1 MMDTSKDDDMEI
13 ASSSGSR
20 RYDVFP
26 SFRGEDVRE
35 SFLSH
40 LLKELRGKAIT
51 FIDDEIERS
60 RSIGPELLSA
70 IKESRIAI
78 VIFSKNYA
86 SSTWCLN
93 ELVEIHKCYTNLNQM
108 VIPIFFHVDA
118 SEVKKQTGEF
128 GKVFEETCKA
138 KSEDEKQ
145 SWKQALAAV
154 AVMAGYDL
162 RKWPSEAAMIE
173 ELAEDVLR
181 KTMTPSDDFGDLV
194 GIEDHIEAIKS
205 VLCLESKEA
214 RIMVGIWGPSGIGKS
229 TIGRAL
235 YSQLS
240 IQFHHRAFVT
250 YKSTSGSD
258 VSGMKLSWEK
268 ELLSEILGQ
277 KDIKIE
283 HFGVVEQRLKHKKVL
298 ILLDD
303 VDNLEFLKTLVG
315 KAEWFGSGSR
325 IIVITQ
331 DRQLLKAHEI
341 DLVYEV
347 KLPSQDLGLQMISQ
361 YAFGKDSPPD
371 DFKAL
376 AFEVAEL
383 AGSLPLGLSVLGSS
397 LKGRDKDEWME
408 MMPRLR
414 NDSDDKI
421 EETLRVGYDSYVKEL
436 LEDDVGLTMLAEK
449 SLIRITP
456 DGYIEMH
463 NLLEKLGREIDR
475 AKSKGNLGKRQFLTN
490 FEDIQEVLTEKT
502 GTETLLGIRLP
513 FKEYFSTRPLL
524 IDEESFKGMRNLQY
538 LKIGYW
544 SDGDL
549 PQSLVYLP
557 LKLRLLDWDRC
568 PLKCLPSTFRAEYLV
583 ILRMENS
590 KLEKLWEGTLPLG
603 SLKEMNLR
611 YSNNLKEIPDLSL
624 AINLEELNL
633 SECESLVTLPSS
645 IQNAIKLIFL
655 DMSDCKKLESF
666 PTDLNL
672 ESLTYLDLTGC
683 LNLRN
688 FPAIKMGYDLV
699 RLYVSGYKLEK
710 LWEGIQSLG
719 SLERMNLSE
728 SENLTEIPDLSKATK
743 LESLILNN
751 RKSLVTLPSTIGNLH
766 RLVRL
771 EMKECTGL
779 ESIKWLYL
787 ENTAIEEIPSTIGN
801 LHRLVRLEMK
811 ECTGL
816 EVLPTDVNLS
826 SLETLDLS
834 GCSSL
839 RSFPLI
845 SESIKWLYLENTAIE
860 EIPDL
865 SKATKLESLI
875 LNNCKSLVTLPSTI
889 GNLQRLELLEMKECT
904 GLEVLPTDVN
914 LSSLET
920 LNLSGCSSLR
930 TFPLIS
936 TRIECLYLE
945 NTAIEE
951 IPSTIGNLHR
961 LVRLEM
967 KECTGLEVLPT
978 DVNLS
983 SLETLDL
990 SGCSSLRSFP
1000 LISESIKWL
1009 YLENTAIEEI
1019 PDLSKATKLESLI
1032 LNNCK
1037 SLVTLPS
1044 TIGNLQRLELLE
1056 MKECTGLE
1064 VLPTDVNLSSLETL
1078 NLSGCSSLRTFPLI
1092 STRIECLY
1100 LENTAIEEIPST
1112 IGNLHRLVRLE
1123 MKECTG
1129 LEVLP
1134 TDVNLSSL
1142 ETLDLSGCSSL
1153 RSFPLISESIKWL
1166 YLENTAIEE
1175 IPDLSKATNLKNL
1188 KLNNCKSLVTLP
1200 TTIGNLQKL
1209 VSFEMKECTGLEV
1222 LPTDVNLSSLM
1233 ILDLSGCSSLRTF
1246 PLISTNI
1253 VWLYLENTA
1262 IEEIPSTIGNLQDL
1276 RCLYM
1281 KRCTGL
1287 ELLPT
1292 DVNLSSLIILDLSG
1306 CSSLRSFP
1314 LISESIKWLYLENTA
1329 IEEIPDL
1336 SKATKLESLILNNCK
1351 SLVTL
1356 PSTIGNLQRLE
1367 LLEMKECTGLEVL
1380 PTDVNLSSLE
1390 TLNLSGCSS
1399 LRTFPLISTR
1409 IECLYLE
1416 NTAIEEIPST
1426 IGNLHRLVRLEMKEC
1441 TGLEVLPTDV
1451 NLSSLE
1457 TLDLSGCSSLRSFPL
1472 ISESIKWLYL
1482 ENTAIEEIPDLSKA
1496 TNLKNLKLNNCKSL
1510 VTLPSTIGNLQR
1522 LELLEMK
1529 ECTGLEVLPTDV
1541 NLSSLETLNL
1551 SGCSSLRTFPLIS
1564 TRIECLYLENTAIEE
1579 VPCCIEDFTR
1589 LTVLLMYCCQRLKTI
1604 SPNIFRLT
1612 RLKLADF
1619 TDCRGVIKA
1628 LSDATVVATMEDH
1641 VSCITLS
1648 VNIEYTCDFWDK
1660 LYRVAYLQEHF
1671 SFRNCFKLDRDARE
1685 LILRSC
1691 FKPVAL
1697 PGEEIPKY
1705 FTYRAYGDSLTVIV
1719 PQSSLSQNFL
1729 RFKACV
1735 VVEPLSKGKGF
1746 YPFLKVNVGFN
1757 GKQYQKSFSKDADL
1771 QFCKTDHL
1779 FFCSFKFR
1787 SEDLPS
1793 KLNFNDV
1800 EFKFCCSNRIKECGV
1815 RLMYVSQ
1822 EENNQQTTR
1831 SEKRMRMT
1839 SGTSEEYIN
1848 LAGDQIVADTGL
1860 AALNLELSLGQGE
1873 PSSSTSLEG
1882 EALCVDYMITEEQA
1896 EEIPVLY
1903 PVSGN

>member
-1 MMDTSKDDDMEI
+1 MDTSKDDDMEI

-118 SEVKKQTGEF
+118 SEVKKQTSEF

-214 RIMVGIWGPSGIGKS
+214 RMVGIWGPSGIGKS

-240 IQFHHRAFVT
+240 SQFHHRDFLT

-277 KDIKIE
+277 KDIKID

-347 KLPSQDLGLQMISQ
+347 KLPSQGLALQMISQ

-397 LKGRDKDEWME
+397 LKGRDKDEWVK

-475 AKSKGNLGKRQFLTN
+475 VKSKSNPGKRQFLTN
-490 FEDIQEVLTEKT
+490 FEDIREVLTEKT
-502 GTETLLGIRLP
+502 GTETVLGIRVPPTDL
-513 FKEYFSTRPLL
+513 FSTRPLL
-524 IDEESFKGMRNLQY
+524 VIDEESFKGMRNLQY
-538 LKIGYW
+538 LEFGHW
-544 SDGDL
+544 SDRNL
-549 PQSLVYLP
+549 PRSLVYLP
-557 LKLRLLDWDRC
+557 FKLRLLEWEFC
-568 PLKCLPSTFRAEYLV
+568 PLKSLPSTFKAEYLV
-583 ILRMENS
+583 KLIMKNS

-603 SLKEMNLR
+603 SLKKMNLW

-624 AINLEELNL
+624 AINLEELVL
-633 SECESLVTLPSS
+633 AGCESLVTLPSS
-645 IQNAIKLIFL
+645 IQNAIKLRKLHCSGVLLIDLKSLEGMRNLEYLSVDWTSMEGTQGIVYFPRKLKWLGWDNCLLKRLPSNFKAEYLVELRMQNSDLEKLWDGTQPLGSLKQMILRGSKYLKEIPDLSLAINLEELNLARCVSLVTLPSSIQNAIKLIYL

-666 PTDLNL
+666 PTGLNL
-672 ESLTYLDLTGC
+672 ESLKHLDLTGC

-688 FPAIKMGYDLV
+688 FPAIKMGCPYFRQDSKNLPAGLDYLDCLV
-699 RLYVSGYKLEK
+699 RCMPCDFRPEYLTFLNVSGYKLEK

-719 SLERMNLSE
+719 SLERMDLSE
-728 SENLTEIPDLSKATK
+728 SENLTEIPDLSKATNLK
-743 LESLILNN
+743 RLYLSGC
-751 RKSLVTLPSTIGNLH
+751 KSLVTLPSTIGNLQN
-766 RLVRL
+766 LICL
-771 EMKECTGL
+771 YMK
-779 ESIKWLYL
+779 
-787 ENTAIEEIPSTIGN
+787 
-801 LHRLVRLEMK
+801 R
-811 ECTGL
+811 CTGL

-826 SLETLDLS
+826 SL
-834 GCSSL
+834 
-839 RSFPLI
+839 
-845 SESIKWLYLENTAIE
+845 K
-860 EIPDL
+860 
-865 SKATKLESLI
+865 
-875 LNNCKSLVTLPSTI
+875 
-889 GNLQRLELLEMKECT
+889 M
-904 GLEVLPTDVN
+904 
-914 LSSLET
+914 
-920 LNLSGCSSLR
+920 
-930 TFPLIS
+930 
-936 TRIECLYLE
+936 
-945 NTAIEE
+945 
-951 IPSTIGNLHR
+951 
-961 LVRLEM
+961 
-967 KECTGLEVLPT
+967 
-978 DVNLS
+978 
-983 SLETLDL
+983 
-990 SGCSSLRSFP
+990 
-1000 LISESIKWL
+1000 
-1009 YLENTAIEEI
+1009 
-1019 PDLSKATKLESLI
+1019 
-1032 LNNCK
+1032 
-1037 SLVTLPS
+1037 
-1044 TIGNLQRLELLE
+1044 
-1056 MKECTGLE
+1056 
-1064 VLPTDVNLSSLETL
+1064 
-1078 NLSGCSSLRTFPLI
+1078 
-1092 STRIECLY
+1092 
-1100 LENTAIEEIPST
+1100 
-1112 IGNLHRLVRLE
+1112 
-1123 MKECTG
+1123 
-1129 LEVLP
+1129 
-1134 TDVNLSSL
+1134 
-1142 ETLDLSGCSSL
+1142 
-1153 RSFPLISESIKWL
+1153 
-1166 YLENTAIEE
+1166 
-1175 IPDLSKATNLKNL
+1175 
-1188 KLNNCKSLVTLP
+1188 
-1200 TTIGNLQKL
+1200 
-1209 VSFEMKECTGLEV
+1209 
-1222 LPTDVNLSSLM
+1222 
-1233 ILDLSGCSSLRTF
+1233 LDLSGCSSLRTF

-1253 VWLYLENTA
+1253 V
-1262 IEEIPSTIGNLQDL
+1262 
-1276 RCLYM
+1276 
-1281 KRCTGL
+1281 
-1287 ELLPT
+1287 
-1292 DVNLSSLIILDLSG
+1292 
-1306 CSSLRSFP
+1306 
-1314 LISESIKWLYLENTA
+1314 
-1329 IEEIPDL
+1329 
-1336 SKATKLESLILNNCK
+1336 
-1351 SLVTL
+1351 
-1356 PSTIGNLQRLE
+1356 
-1367 LLEMKECTGLEVL
+1367 
-1380 PTDVNLSSLE
+1380 
-1390 TLNLSGCSS
+1390 
-1399 LRTFPLISTR
+1399 
-1409 IECLYLE
+1409 
-1416 NTAIEEIPST
+1416 
-1426 IGNLHRLVRLEMKEC
+1426 
-1441 TGLEVLPTDV
+1441 
-1451 NLSSLE
+1451 
-1457 TLDLSGCSSLRSFPL
+1457 
-1472 ISESIKWLYL
+1472 
-1482 ENTAIEEIPDLSKA
+1482 
-1496 TNLKNLKLNNCKSL
+1496 
-1510 VTLPSTIGNLQR
+1510 
-1522 LELLEMK
+1522 
-1529 ECTGLEVLPTDV
+1529 
-1541 NLSSLETLNL
+1541 
-1551 SGCSSLRTFPLIS
+1551 
-1564 TRIECLYLENTAIEE
+1564 CLYLENTAIEE
-1579 VPCCIEDFTR
+1579 VPCCIENFWR
-1589 LTVLLMYCCQRLKTI
+1589 LTVVLMYCCQRLKNI

-1612 RLKLADF
+1612 SLMVADF

-1641 VSCITLS
+1641 VSCVPLS
-1648 VNIEYTCDFWDK
+1648 ENIEYTCERFWDE
-1660 LYRVAYLQEHF
+1660 LYDDADDYRVDRYLDREYF
-1671 SFRNCFKLDRDARE
+1671 SFRNCFKLERDARE

-1691 FKPVAL
+1691 FKSVAL
-1697 PGEEIPKY
+1697 PGGEIPKY
-1705 FTYRAYGDSLTVIV
+1705 FTYRAYGDSLTVTL
-1719 PQSSLSQNFL
+1719 PQSSLSQIFL

-1735 VVEPLSKGKGF
+1735 VVDPLSEGKGF
-1746 YPFLKVNVGFN
+1746 YPYLEVNVGFN
-1757 GKQYQKSFSKDADL
+1757 GKQYQRSFSKDAEL

-1779 FFCSFKFR
+1779 FFCSFKFE
-1787 SEDLPS
+1787 SEWTV
-1793 KLNFNDV
+1793 NDV
-1800 EFKFCCSNRIKECGV
+1800 EFKFYCSNRIKECGV

-1822 EENNQQTTR
+1822 ETEYNQQTTR
-1831 SEKRMRMT
+1831 REKRMGMT
-1839 SGTSEEYIN
+1839 SGTSEEDIN
-1848 LAGDQIVADTGL
+1848 LPYGQIVADTGL
-1860 AALNLELSLGQGE
+1860 AALNMELSLGQGE

-1882 EALCVDYMITEEQA
+1882 EALCVDYMITEEQD
-1896 EEIPVLY
+1896 IGISILDPV
-1903 PVSGN
+1903 PGN

>member
-1 MMDTSKDDDMEI
+1 
-13 ASSSGSR
+13 
-20 RYDVFP
+20 
-26 SFRGEDVRE
+26 
-35 SFLSH
+35 
-40 LLKELRGKAIT
+40 
-51 FIDDEIERS
+51 
-60 RSIGPELLSA
+60 
-70 IKESRIAI
+70 
-78 VIFSKNYA
+78 
-86 SSTWCLN
+86 
-93 ELVEIHKCYTNLNQM
+93 M

-214 RIMVGIWGPSGIGKS
+214 RMVGIWGPSGI
-229 TIGRAL
+229 
-235 YSQLS
+235 
-240 IQFHHRAFVT
+240 
-250 YKSTSGSD
+250 
-258 VSGMKLSWEK
+258 
-268 ELLSEILGQ
+268 
-277 KDIKIE
+277 DIKIE
-283 HFGVVEQRLKHKKVL
+283 HFGVVEQRLNHKKVL

-303 VDNLEFLKTLVG
+303 VDNLGFLKTLVG

-347 KLPSQDLGLQMISQ
+347 KLPSQGLALQMISQ

-397 LKGRDKDEWME
+397 LKGRDKDEWVK

-421 EETLRVGYDSYVKEL
+421 EETLRVCYD
-436 LEDDVGLTMLAEK
+436 
-449 SLIRITP
+449 
-456 DGYIEMH
+456 
-463 NLLEKLGREIDR
+463 REIDR
-475 AKSKGNLGKRQFLTN
+475 AKSKGNPGKRQFLTN
-490 FEDIQEVLTEKT
+490 FEDIREVLTEKT
-502 GTETLLGIRLP
+502 GTVTLLGIRLP
-513 FKEYFSTRPLL
+513 PKKFLTTRLSL

-538 LKIGYW
+538 LEIGYY
-544 SDGDL
+544 GDL

-557 LKLRLLDWDRC
+557 LKLRLLDWDDC
-568 PLKCLPSTFRAEYLV
+568 PLKSLPSTFKAEYLV
-583 ILRMENS
+583 KLIMKYS

-624 AINLEELNL
+624 AINLEELDL
-633 SECESLVTLPSS
+633 AGCKSLVTLPSS
-645 IQNAIKLIFL
+645 IQNAIKLINL

-672 ESLTYLDLTGC
+672 ESLEYLNLTGC
-683 LNLRN
+683 PNLRN
-688 FPAIKMGYDLV
+688 FPAIKMGCSDVDFPEGRNEIVVEDCFWNKNLPAGLDYLDCLTRCMPCEFRPEQLAFLNV
-699 RLYVSGYKLEK
+699 RGYKHEK
-710 LWEGIQSLG
+710 LWEGVQSLG
-719 SLERMNLSE
+719 SLEGMHLSE

-751 RKSLVTLPSTIGNLH
+751 CKSLVTL
-766 RLVRL
+766 
-771 EMKECTGL
+771 
-779 ESIKWLYL
+779 
-787 ENTAIEEIPSTIGN
+787 PSTIGN

-845 SESIKWLYLENTAIE
+845 SK
-860 EIPDL
+860 
-865 SKATKLESLI
+865 
-875 LNNCKSLVTLPSTI
+875 
-889 GNLQRLELLEMKECT
+889 
-904 GLEVLPTDVN
+904 
-914 LSSLET
+914 
-920 LNLSGCSSLR
+920 
-930 TFPLIS
+930 
-936 TRIECLYLE
+936 
-945 NTAIEE
+945 
-951 IPSTIGNLHR
+951 
-961 LVRLEM
+961 
-967 KECTGLEVLPT
+967 
-978 DVNLS
+978 
-983 SLETLDL
+983 
-990 SGCSSLRSFP
+990 
-1000 LISESIKWL
+1000 
-1009 YLENTAIEEI
+1009 
-1019 PDLSKATKLESLI
+1019 
-1032 LNNCK
+1032 
-1037 SLVTLPS
+1037 
-1044 TIGNLQRLELLE
+1044 
-1056 MKECTGLE
+1056 
-1064 VLPTDVNLSSLETL
+1064 
-1078 NLSGCSSLRTFPLI
+1078 
-1092 STRIECLY
+1092 
-1100 LENTAIEEIPST
+1100 
-1112 IGNLHRLVRLE
+1112 
-1123 MKECTG
+1123 
-1129 LEVLP
+1129 
-1134 TDVNLSSL
+1134 
-1142 ETLDLSGCSSL
+1142 
-1153 RSFPLISESIKWL
+1153 SIKWL

-1188 KLNNCKSLVTLP
+1188 KLNNCKR
-1200 TTIGNLQKL
+1200 
-1209 VSFEMKECTGLEV
+1209 LEV

-1233 ILDLSGCSSLRTF
+1233 ILD
-1246 PLISTNI
+1246 
-1253 VWLYLENTA
+1253 
-1262 IEEIPSTIGNLQDL
+1262 
-1276 RCLYM
+1276 
-1281 KRCTGL
+1281 
-1287 ELLPT
+1287 
-1292 DVNLSSLIILDLSG
+1292 
-1306 CSSLRSFP
+1306 
-1314 LISESIKWLYLENTA
+1314 
-1329 IEEIPDL
+1329 
-1336 SKATKLESLILNNCK
+1336 
-1351 SLVTL
+1351 
-1356 PSTIGNLQRLE
+1356 
-1367 LLEMKECTGLEVL
+1367 
-1380 PTDVNLSSLE
+1380 
-1390 TLNLSGCSS
+1390 
-1399 LRTFPLISTR
+1399 
-1409 IECLYLE
+1409 
-1416 NTAIEEIPST
+1416 
-1426 IGNLHRLVRLEMKEC
+1426 
-1441 TGLEVLPTDV
+1441 
-1451 NLSSLE
+1451 
-1457 TLDLSGCSSLRSFPL
+1457 
-1472 ISESIKWLYL
+1472 
-1482 ENTAIEEIPDLSKA
+1482 
-1496 TNLKNLKLNNCKSL
+1496 
-1510 VTLPSTIGNLQR
+1510 
-1522 LELLEMK
+1522 
-1529 ECTGLEVLPTDV
+1529 
-1541 NLSSLETLNL
+1541 L

-1604 SPNIFRLT
+1604 SLNIFRLT

-1641 VSCITLS
+1641 VSCVPLS
-1648 VNIEYTCDFWDK
+1648 ENIEYTCQRFWDK
-1660 LYRVAYLQEHF
+1660 LYRVVYLQEHF

-1697 PGEEIPKY
+1697 PSEEIPKY

-1779 FFCSFKFR
+1779 FFCSFKFE
-1787 SEDLPS
+1787 SEMT
-1793 KLNFNDV
+1793 FNDV

-1848 LAGDQIVADTGL
+1848 LAGDQIVADT
-1860 AALNLELSLGQGE
+1860 LNLELSLGQGE
-1873 PSSSTSLEG
+1873 ASSSSSLEG
-1882 EALCVDYMITEEQA
+1882 EALCVDYMITEEQDKG
-1896 EEIPVLY
+1896 IPILF

>member
-1 MMDTSKDDDMEI
+1 MEI

-214 RIMVGIWGPSGIGKS
+214 RMVGIWGLSGIGKS

-240 IQFHHRAFVT
+240 SQFPLRAFLT
-250 YKSTSGSD
+250 YKSNSGSD
-258 VSGMKLSWEK
+258 VSGMKFSWQK

-347 KLPSQDLGLQMISQ
+347 KLPSQGLALQMISQ

-397 LKGRDKDEWME
+397 LKGRDKDEWVK

-421 EETLRVGYDSYVKEL
+421 EETLRVGYDRLNKKNREL
-436 LEDDVGLTMLAEK
+436 FKCIACFFNGFKVSNVEELREDDGGITMLSEK
-449 SLIRITP
+449 SLIRITL
-456 DGYIEMH
+456 DGHIEMH

-645 IQNAIKLIFL
+645 IQNATKLIYL

-688 FPAIKMGYDLV
+688 FPAIKMGCSYLLQDRYEIEVEGCFWNKNLPAGLDYLDCLTRCMPCEFRSEYLV

-719 SLERMNLSE
+719 SLEEMDLSE
-728 SENLTEIPDLSKATK
+728 SENLTEIPDLSKATNLK
-743 LESLILNN
+743 HLYLNN
-751 RKSLVTLPSTIGNLH
+751 CKSLVTLPSTIGNLQ
-766 RLVRL
+766 
-771 EMKECTGL
+771 K
-779 ESIKWLYL
+779 
-787 ENTAIEEIPSTIGN
+787 
-801 LHRLVRLEMK
+801 LVRLEMK

-839 RSFPLI
+839 RTFPLI
-845 SESIKWLYLENTAIE
+845 SKSIKWLYLENTAIE
-860 EIPDL
+860 EILDL

-875 LNNCKSLVTLPSTI
+875 LNNCKSLVTLPTTI
-889 GNLQRLELLEMKECT
+889 GNLQKLHTLEMKECT

-914 LSSLET
+914 LSSL
-920 LNLSGCSSLR
+920 G
-930 TFPLIS
+930 
-936 TRIECLYLE
+936 
-945 NTAIEE
+945 
-951 IPSTIGNLHR
+951 
-961 LVRLEM
+961 
-967 KECTGLEVLPT
+967 
-978 DVNLS
+978 
-983 SLETLDL
+983 
-990 SGCSSLRSFP
+990 
-1000 LISESIKWL
+1000 
-1009 YLENTAIEEI
+1009 
-1019 PDLSKATKLESLI
+1019 
-1032 LNNCK
+1032 
-1037 SLVTLPS
+1037 
-1044 TIGNLQRLELLE
+1044 
-1056 MKECTGLE
+1056 
-1064 VLPTDVNLSSLETL
+1064 
-1078 NLSGCSSLRTFPLI
+1078 
-1092 STRIECLY
+1092 
-1100 LENTAIEEIPST
+1100 
-1112 IGNLHRLVRLE
+1112 
-1123 MKECTG
+1123 
-1129 LEVLP
+1129 
-1134 TDVNLSSL
+1134 
-1142 ETLDLSGCSSL
+1142 
-1153 RSFPLISESIKWL
+1153 
-1166 YLENTAIEE
+1166 
-1175 IPDLSKATNLKNL
+1175 
-1188 KLNNCKSLVTLP
+1188 
-1200 TTIGNLQKL
+1200 
-1209 VSFEMKECTGLEV
+1209 
-1222 LPTDVNLSSLM
+1222 

-1262 IEEIPSTIGNLQDL
+1262 IG
-1276 RCLYM
+1276 
-1281 KRCTGL
+1281 
-1287 ELLPT
+1287 
-1292 DVNLSSLIILDLSG
+1292 
-1306 CSSLRSFP
+1306 
-1314 LISESIKWLYLENTA
+1314 
-1329 IEEIPDL
+1329 
-1336 SKATKLESLILNNCK
+1336 
-1351 SLVTL
+1351 
-1356 PSTIGNLQRLE
+1356 
-1367 LLEMKECTGLEVL
+1367 
-1380 PTDVNLSSLE
+1380 
-1390 TLNLSGCSS
+1390 
-1399 LRTFPLISTR
+1399 
-1409 IECLYLE
+1409 
-1416 NTAIEEIPST
+1416 
-1426 IGNLHRLVRLEMKEC
+1426 
-1441 TGLEVLPTDV
+1441 
-1451 NLSSLE
+1451 
-1457 TLDLSGCSSLRSFPL
+1457 
-1472 ISESIKWLYL
+1472 
-1482 ENTAIEEIPDLSKA
+1482 
-1496 TNLKNLKLNNCKSL
+1496 
-1510 VTLPSTIGNLQR
+1510 
-1522 LELLEMK
+1522 
-1529 ECTGLEVLPTDV
+1529 
-1541 NLSSLETLNL
+1541 
-1551 SGCSSLRTFPLIS
+1551 
-1564 TRIECLYLENTAIEE
+1564 E

-1589 LTVLLMYCCQRLKTI
+1589 LRVLLMYCCQRLKNI

-1612 RLKLADF
+1612 SLMFADF

-1628 LSDATVVATMEDH
+1628 LSDATVVATMEDS
-1641 VSCITLS
+1641 VSCVPLS
-1648 VNIEYTCDFWDK
+1648 ENIEYTCERFWGE
-1660 LYRVAYLQEHF
+1660 LYGDGDWDLGTEYF

-1697 PGEEIPKY
+1697 PGGEIPKY
-1705 FTYRAYGDSLTVIV
+1705 FTYRAYGDSLTVTL
-1719 PQSSLSQNFL
+1719 PRSSLSQSFL
-1729 RFKACV
+1729 RFKACLV
-1735 VVEPLSKGKGF
+1735 VDPLSEGKGF
-1746 YPFLKVNVGFN
+1746 YRYLEVNFGFN
-1757 GKQYQKSFSKDADL
+1757 GKQYQKSFLEDEEL
-1771 QFCKTDHL
+1771 EFCKTDHL
-1779 FFCSFKFR
+1779 FFCSFKFE
-1787 SEDLPS
+1787 SEMT
-1793 KLNFNDV
+1793 FNDV

-1822 EENNQQTTR
+1822 ETEYNQQTTR
-1831 SEKRMRMT
+1831 SKKRMRMT

-1860 AALNLELSLGQGE
+1860 AALNMELSLGEGE
-1873 PSSSTSLEG
+1873 ASSSTSLEG
-1882 EALCVDYMITEEQA
+1882 EALSVDYMITKEQD
-1896 EEIPVLY
+1896 EDIPFLD

>member
-26 SFRGEDVRE
+26 SFRGEDVRD

-51 FIDDEIERS
+51 FIDDKIERS
-60 RSIGPELLSA
+60 RPIAPELLSA
-70 IKESRIAI
+70 IKESTIAI

-194 GIEDHIEAIKS
+194 GIENHIEAIKS

-214 RIMVGIWGPSGIGKS
+214 RIMVGIWGQSGIGKS

-347 KLPSQDLGLQMISQ
+347 KLPSQGLALKMISQ

-397 LKGRDKDEWME
+397 LKGRDKDEWVK

-421 EETLRVGYDSYVKEL
+421 EETLRVCYDSNVKEL

-475 AKSKGNLGKRQFLTN
+475 AKSKGNPGKRRFLTN
-490 FEDIQEVLTEKT
+490 FEDIREVLTEKT
-502 GTETLLGIRLP
+502 GTVTLLGIRLP
-513 FKEYFSTRPLL
+513 PKKFLTTRLSL

-538 LKIGYW
+538 LEIGYY
-544 SDGDL
+544 GDL

-557 LKLRLLDWDRC
+557 LKLRLLDWDDC
-568 PLKCLPSTFRAEYLV
+568 PLKSLPSTFKAEYLV
-583 ILRMENS
+583 KLIMQNS

-611 YSNNLKEIPDLSL
+611 YSNYLKEIPDLSL
-624 AINLEELNL
+624 AINLEELDL
-633 SECESLVTLPSS
+633 VGCKSLVTLPSS
-645 IQNAIKLIFL
+645 IQNAIKLRTLYCSGVLLIDLKSLEGMCNLEYLSVDCSRMEGTQGIVYFPSKLKRLWWENCPLKRLPSNFKAEYLVELTMQYSELEKLWDGTQPLGSLKEMNLRYSNYLKEIPDLSLAINLEKLDLEGCESLVTLPSSIQNATKLINL

-672 ESLTYLDLTGC
+672 ESLEYLNLTGC
-683 LNLRN
+683 PNLRN
-688 FPAIKMGYDLV
+688 FPAIKMGCSDVDFPEGRNEIVVEDCFWNKNLPAGLDYLDCLTRCMPCEFRPEQLAFLNV
-699 RLYVSGYKLEK
+699 RGYKHEK

-719 SLERMNLSE
+719 SLEGMDLSE

-751 RKSLVTLPSTIGNLH
+751 CKSLVTLPSTIGNLH

-779 ESIKWLYL
+779 EVLPTDVNLSSLETLNLSGCSSLRSFPLISTNIVWLYL

-845 SESIKWLYLENTAIE
+845 ST
-860 EIPDL
+860 
-865 SKATKLESLI
+865 
-875 LNNCKSLVTLPSTI
+875 
-889 GNLQRLELLEMKECT
+889 
-904 GLEVLPTDVN
+904 
-914 LSSLET
+914 
-920 LNLSGCSSLR
+920 
-930 TFPLIS
+930 
-936 TRIECLYLE
+936 
-945 NTAIEE
+945 
-951 IPSTIGNLHR
+951 
-961 LVRLEM
+961 
-967 KECTGLEVLPT
+967 
-978 DVNLS
+978 
-983 SLETLDL
+983 
-990 SGCSSLRSFP
+990 
-1000 LISESIKWL
+1000 
-1009 YLENTAIEEI
+1009 
-1019 PDLSKATKLESLI
+1019 
-1032 LNNCK
+1032 
-1037 SLVTLPS
+1037 
-1044 TIGNLQRLELLE
+1044 
-1056 MKECTGLE
+1056 
-1064 VLPTDVNLSSLETL
+1064 
-1078 NLSGCSSLRTFPLI
+1078 
-1092 STRIECLY
+1092 
-1100 LENTAIEEIPST
+1100 
-1112 IGNLHRLVRLE
+1112 
-1123 MKECTG
+1123 
-1129 LEVLP
+1129 
-1134 TDVNLSSL
+1134 
-1142 ETLDLSGCSSL
+1142 
-1153 RSFPLISESIKWL
+1153 SIKWL

-1209 VSFEMKECTGLEV
+1209 VRFEMKECTGLEV

-1276 RCLYM
+1276 RRLYM

-1306 CSSLRSFP
+1306 CLSLRSFP
-1314 LISESIKWLYLENTA
+1314 LISTNIVCLYLENTA

-1356 PSTIGNLQRLE
+1356 PSTIGNLHRLVR
-1367 LLEMKECTGLEVL
+1367 LEMKECTGLEVL

-1399 LRTFPLISTR
+1399 LRSFPLISTN
-1409 IECLYLE
+1409 IVWLYLE

-1472 ISESIKWLYL
+1472 ISTSIKWLYL

-1510 VTLPSTIGNLQR
+1510 VTLPTTIGNLQKLVR
-1522 LELLEMK
+1522 FEMK

-1541 NLSSLETLNL
+1541 NLSSLMILDL

-1641 VSCITLS
+1641 VSCVPLS
-1648 VNIEYTCDFWDK
+1648 ENIEYTCERFWDK

-1779 FFCSFKFR
+1779 FFCSFKFE
-1787 SEDLPS
+1787 SEMT
-1793 KLNFNDV
+1793 FNDV

-1848 LAGDQIVADTGL
+1848 LAGDQIVADT
-1860 AALNLELSLGQGE
+1860 LNLELSLGQGE
-1873 PSSSTSLEG
+1873 ASSSSSLEG
-1882 EALCVDYMITEEQA
+1882 EALCVDYMITEEQDKG
-1896 EEIPVLY
+1896 IPILF

>member
-1 MMDTSKDDDMEI
+1 MKQLT
-13 ASSSGSR
+13 
-20 RYDVFP
+20 
-26 SFRGEDVRE
+26 
-35 SFLSH
+35 
-40 LLKELRGKAIT
+40 
-51 FIDDEIERS
+51 
-60 RSIGPELLSA
+60 
-70 IKESRIAI
+70 I
-78 VIFSKNYA
+78 VI
-86 SSTWCLN
+86 
-93 ELVEIHKCYTNLNQM
+93 
-108 VIPIFFHVDA
+108 
-118 SEVKKQTGEF
+118 
-128 GKVFEETCKA
+128 
-138 KSEDEKQ
+138 
-145 SWKQALAAV
+145 
-154 AVMAGYDL
+154 
-162 RKWPSEAAMIE
+162 RPSEAAMIE

-194 GIEDHIEAIKS
+194 GIENHIEAIKS

-214 RIMVGIWGPSGIGKS
+214 RMVGIWGQSGIGKS

-240 IQFHHRAFVT
+240 SQFHHRAFLT

-303 VDNLEFLKTLVG
+303 VDNLGFLKTLVG

-347 KLPSQDLGLQMISQ
+347 KLPSQGLALQMISQ

-397 LKGRDKDEWME
+397 LKGRDKDEWVK

-421 EETLRVGYDSYVKEL
+421 EETLRVCYDSYVKEL

-475 AKSKGNLGKRQFLTN
+475 AKSKGNPGKRQFLTD
-490 FEDIQEVLTEKT
+490 FEDIREVLTEKT
-502 GTETLLGIRLP
+502 GTVTLLGIRLP
-513 FKEYFSTRPLL
+513 PKKFLTTRLSL

-538 LKIGYW
+538 LEIGYYW
-544 SDGDL
+544 DL

-557 LKLRLLDWDRC
+557 LKLRLLDWDDC
-568 PLKCLPSTFRAEYLV
+568 PLKSLPSTFKAEYLV
-583 ILRMENS
+583 KLIMKYS

-624 AINLEELNL
+624 AINLEELDL
-633 SECESLVTLPSS
+633 AGCKSLVTLPSS
-645 IQNAIKLIFL
+645 IQNAIKLINL

-672 ESLTYLDLTGC
+672 ESLEYLNLTGC
-683 LNLRN
+683 PNLRN
-688 FPAIKMGYDLV
+688 FPAIKMGCSDVDFPEGRNEIVVEDCFWNKNLPAGLDYLDCLM
-699 RLYVSGYKLEK
+699 RCMPCEFRPEQLTFLNVSGYKLEK

-719 SLERMNLSE
+719 SLEGMDLSE

-751 RKSLVTLPSTIGNLH
+751 CKSLVTLPSTIGNLH

-779 ESIKWLYL
+779 EVLPTDVNLSSLETLNLSGSSSLRSFPLISTNIVWLYL

-845 SESIKWLYLENTAIE
+845 SK
-860 EIPDL
+860 
-865 SKATKLESLI
+865 
-875 LNNCKSLVTLPSTI
+875 
-889 GNLQRLELLEMKECT
+889 
-904 GLEVLPTDVN
+904 
-914 LSSLET
+914 
-920 LNLSGCSSLR
+920 
-930 TFPLIS
+930 
-936 TRIECLYLE
+936 
-945 NTAIEE
+945 
-951 IPSTIGNLHR
+951 
-961 LVRLEM
+961 
-967 KECTGLEVLPT
+967 
-978 DVNLS
+978 
-983 SLETLDL
+983 
-990 SGCSSLRSFP
+990 
-1000 LISESIKWL
+1000 
-1009 YLENTAIEEI
+1009 
-1019 PDLSKATKLESLI
+1019 
-1032 LNNCK
+1032 
-1037 SLVTLPS
+1037 
-1044 TIGNLQRLELLE
+1044 
-1056 MKECTGLE
+1056 
-1064 VLPTDVNLSSLETL
+1064 
-1078 NLSGCSSLRTFPLI
+1078 
-1092 STRIECLY
+1092 
-1100 LENTAIEEIPST
+1100 
-1112 IGNLHRLVRLE
+1112 
-1123 MKECTG
+1123 
-1129 LEVLP
+1129 
-1134 TDVNLSSL
+1134 
-1142 ETLDLSGCSSL
+1142 
-1153 RSFPLISESIKWL
+1153 SIKWL

-1209 VSFEMKECTGLEV
+1209 VRFEMKECTGLEV

-1233 ILDLSGCSSLRTF
+1233 ILD
-1246 PLISTNI
+1246 
-1253 VWLYLENTA
+1253 
-1262 IEEIPSTIGNLQDL
+1262 
-1276 RCLYM
+1276 
-1281 KRCTGL
+1281 
-1287 ELLPT
+1287 
-1292 DVNLSSLIILDLSG
+1292 
-1306 CSSLRSFP
+1306 
-1314 LISESIKWLYLENTA
+1314 
-1329 IEEIPDL
+1329 
-1336 SKATKLESLILNNCK
+1336 
-1351 SLVTL
+1351 
-1356 PSTIGNLQRLE
+1356 
-1367 LLEMKECTGLEVL
+1367 
-1380 PTDVNLSSLE
+1380 
-1390 TLNLSGCSS
+1390 
-1399 LRTFPLISTR
+1399 
-1409 IECLYLE
+1409 
-1416 NTAIEEIPST
+1416 
-1426 IGNLHRLVRLEMKEC
+1426 
-1441 TGLEVLPTDV
+1441 
-1451 NLSSLE
+1451 
-1457 TLDLSGCSSLRSFPL
+1457 
-1472 ISESIKWLYL
+1472 
-1482 ENTAIEEIPDLSKA
+1482 
-1496 TNLKNLKLNNCKSL
+1496 
-1510 VTLPSTIGNLQR
+1510 
-1522 LELLEMK
+1522 
-1529 ECTGLEVLPTDV
+1529 
-1541 NLSSLETLNL
+1541 L

-1612 RLKLADF
+1612 RLNLADF

-1641 VSCITLS
+1641 VSCVPLS
-1648 VNIEYTCDFWDK
+1648 ENIEYTCERFWDK

-1779 FFCSFKFR
+1779 FFCSFKFE
-1787 SEDLPS
+1787 SEMT
-1793 KLNFNDV
+1793 FNDV

-1848 LAGDQIVADTGL
+1848 LAGDQIVADT
-1860 AALNLELSLGQGE
+1860 LNLELSLGQGE
-1873 PSSSTSLEG
+1873 ALSSSSLEG
-1882 EALCVDYMITEEQA
+1882 EALCVDYMITEEQDKG
-1896 EEIPVLY
+1896 IPILF

>member
-1 MMDTSKDDDMEI
+1 MEI

-26 SFRGEDVRE
+26 SFRGEDVRD

-194 GIEDHIEAIKS
+194 GIENHIEAIKS

-214 RIMVGIWGPSGIGKS
+214 RIMVGIWGQSGIGKS

-235 YSQLS
+235 YSKLS
-240 IQFHHRAFVT
+240 IQFHHRAFIT

-258 VSGMKLSWEK
+258 VSGMKLRWEK

-283 HFGVVEQRLKHKKVL
+283 HFGVVEQRLKQQKVL

-303 VDNLEFLKTLVG
+303 VDSLEFLKTLVG

-341 DLVYEV
+341 DLIYEV
-347 KLPSQDLGLQMISQ
+347 EFPSEHLALTMLCRS
-361 YAFGKDSPPD
+361 AFGKDSPPD
-371 DFKAL
+371 DFKEL
-376 AFEVAEL
+376 AFEVAKL
-383 AGSLPLGLSVLGSS
+383 AGNLPLGLSVLGSS
-397 LKGRDKDEWME
+397 LKGRTKEWWME

-414 NDSDDKI
+414 NGLNGDIMK
-421 EETLRVGYDSYVKEL
+421 TLRVSYDRLHQKDQDMFLYIACLFNGFEVSYVKDL
-436 LEDDVGLTMLAEK
+436 LKDNVGFTMLTEK

-475 AKSKGNLGKRQFLTN
+475 AKSKGNPGKRRFLTN
-490 FEDIQEVLTEKT
+490 FEDIHEVVTEKT

-513 FKEYFSTRPLL
+513 FEEYFSTRPLL
-524 IDEESFKGMRNLQY
+524 IDKESFKGMRNLQY
-538 LKIGYW
+538 LEIGYY
-544 SDGDL
+544 GDL

-557 LKLRLLDWDRC
+557 LKLRLLDWDDC
-568 PLKCLPSTFRAEYLV
+568 PLKSLPSTFKAEYLV
-583 ILRMENS
+583 NLIMKYS

-624 AINLEELNL
+624 AINLEELDL
-633 SECESLVTLPSS
+633 VGCKSLVTLPSS
-645 IQNAIKLIFL
+645 IQNATKLIYL

-672 ESLTYLDLTGC
+672 ESLEYLNLTGC
-683 LNLRN
+683 PNLRN
-688 FPAIKMGYDLV
+688 FPAIKMGCSDVDFPEGRNEIVVEDCFWNKNLPAGLDYLDCLTRCMPCEFRPEQLAFLNV
-699 RLYVSGYKLEK
+699 RGYKHEK

-719 SLERMNLSE
+719 SLEGMDLSE

-751 RKSLVTLPSTIGNLH
+751 CKSLVTL
-766 RLVRL
+766 
-771 EMKECTGL
+771 
-779 ESIKWLYL
+779 
-787 ENTAIEEIPSTIGN
+787 PSTIGN

-845 SESIKWLYLENTAIE
+845 STNIVW
-860 EIPDL
+860 
-865 SKATKLESLI
+865 
-875 LNNCKSLVTLPSTI
+875 
-889 GNLQRLELLEMKECT
+889 
-904 GLEVLPTDVN
+904 
-914 LSSLET
+914 
-920 LNLSGCSSLR
+920 
-930 TFPLIS
+930 
-936 TRIECLYLE
+936 LYLE

-967 KECTGLEVLPT
+967 K
-978 DVNLS
+978 
-983 SLETLDL
+983 
-990 SGCSSLRSFP
+990 
-1000 LISESIKWL
+1000 K
-1009 YLENTAIEEI
+1009 
-1019 PDLSKATKLESLI
+1019 
-1032 LNNCK
+1032 
-1037 SLVTLPS
+1037 
-1044 TIGNLQRLELLE
+1044 
-1056 MKECTGLE
+1056 
-1064 VLPTDVNLSSLETL
+1064 
-1078 NLSGCSSLRTFPLI
+1078 
-1092 STRIECLY
+1092 
-1100 LENTAIEEIPST
+1100 
-1112 IGNLHRLVRLE
+1112 
-1123 MKECTG
+1123 CTG

-1222 LPTDVNLSSLM
+1222 LPIDVNLSSLM

-1262 IEEIPSTIGNLQDL
+1262 IEEIPSTIGNLH
-1276 RCLYM
+1276 R
-1281 KRCTGL
+1281 
-1287 ELLPT
+1287 
-1292 DVNLSSLIILDLSG
+1292 
-1306 CSSLRSFP
+1306 
-1314 LISESIKWLYLENTA
+1314 
-1329 IEEIPDL
+1329 
-1336 SKATKLESLILNNCK
+1336 
-1351 SLVTL
+1351 LVK
-1356 PSTIGNLQRLE
+1356 
-1367 LLEMKECTGLEVL
+1367 LEMKECTGLEVL
-1380 PTDVNLSSLE
+1380 PTDVNLSSLMI
-1390 TLNLSGCSS
+1390 LDLSGCSS

-1409 IECLYLE
+1409 IECLYL
-1416 NTAIEEIPST
+1416 
-1426 IGNLHRLVRLEMKEC
+1426 
-1441 TGLEVLPTDV
+1441 
-1451 NLSSLE
+1451 
-1457 TLDLSGCSSLRSFPL
+1457 
-1472 ISESIKWLYL
+1472 
-1482 ENTAIEEIPDLSKA
+1482 
-1496 TNLKNLKLNNCKSL
+1496 
-1510 VTLPSTIGNLQR
+1510 Q
-1522 LELLEMK
+1522 
-1529 ECTGLEVLPTDV
+1529 
-1541 NLSSLETLNL
+1541 
-1551 SGCSSLRTFPLIS
+1551 
-1564 TRIECLYLENTAIEE
+1564 NTAIEE

-1589 LTVLLMYCCQRLKTI
+1589 LTVLMMYCCQRLKTI

-1612 RLKLADF
+1612 RLELADF

-1641 VSCITLS
+1641 VSCVPLS
-1648 VNIEYTCDFWDK
+1648 ENIEYIWDK

-1757 GKQYQKSFSKDADL
+1757 GKQYQKSFSKDAEL
-1771 QFCKTDHL
+1771 ELCKTDHL

-1839 SGTSEEYIN
+1839 SGTSEEDIN
-1848 LAGDQIVADTGL
+1848 LPYGLIVADTGL
-1860 AALNLELSLGQGE
+1860 AALNMELSLGQGE

-1882 EALCVDYMITEEQA
+1882 EALCVDYMITEEQDKG
-1896 EEIPVLY
+1896 IPILF